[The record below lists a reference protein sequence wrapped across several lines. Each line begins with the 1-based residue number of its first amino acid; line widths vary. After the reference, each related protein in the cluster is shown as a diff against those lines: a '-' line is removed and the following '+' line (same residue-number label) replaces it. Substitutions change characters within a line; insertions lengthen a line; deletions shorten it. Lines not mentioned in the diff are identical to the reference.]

1 MTADPASTPPLVKVL
16 LPAALRSYTG
26 DTRLQAHGATL
37 HALFADLD
45 QRFPGL
51 RFRVVDE
58 QQQLRPHMRVFVNG
72 QGLRDL
78 AFRLHDGDEVA
89 VLLALSGG

>member
-1 MTADPASTPPLVKVL
+1 MTSLPPMVKVL

-26 DTRLQAHGATL
+26 DTRLQARGDTL

-72 QGLRDL
+72 QALREL
-78 AFRLHDGDEVA
+78 SFRLNDGDEVA